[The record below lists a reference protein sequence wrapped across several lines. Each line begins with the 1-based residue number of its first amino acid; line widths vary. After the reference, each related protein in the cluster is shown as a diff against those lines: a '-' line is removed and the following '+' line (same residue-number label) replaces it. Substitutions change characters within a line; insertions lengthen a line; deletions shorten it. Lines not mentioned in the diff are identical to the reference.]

1 MFMIALCSL
10 KACRMNNQQARQ
22 AAYRRGRQGERLAS
36 GLLRL
41 KGYRILARDYR
52 VSVGEIDLIAERGG
66 LIAFVE
72 VKARANLG
80 LCLEAITV
88 RQRHRI
94 ENAAAAF
101 LAANPCLQPDKMR
114 FDLIAVVPKRLP
126 KHIMSAWQTD
136 SP

>member
-1 MFMIALCSL
+1 
-10 KACRMNNQQARQ
+10 MNNQQARQ

-72 VKARANLG
+72 VKARTNWSFG
-80 LCLEAITV
+80 HPLEAITPAKQLEIARV
-88 RQRHRI
+88 ARRWIQERV
-94 ENAAAAF
+94 F
-101 LAANPCLQPDKMR
+101 PPGTLFR
-114 FDLIAVVPKRLP
+114 FDAIAVSWPDGCRPEIVHLPDAWRLG
-126 KHIMSAWQTD
+126 
-136 SP
+136 